1 MGKWQISSCWKSLL
15 ILSNSLPLTR
25 WTSNPPAW
33 VRYLFYGL
41 VPGKIERTG
50 ECTSV
55 PGSGTKNSTSE
66 VSSRSRSV
74 LCIFSSVYLY
84 LTYFL
89 VPLNRE
95 RFESRFWLVEG
106 LKSIRTS
113 CRSKSGRRVFKELG
127 NEPVAG
133 CHSPLFFIFRRAL
146 LPVSRSDHGLG
157 STGSYGTPNFPL
169 PGGRSDRLGFIKVM
183 LLFKTVTVLMLLFK
197 SAYLW
202 FKV

>member
-1 MGKWQISSCWKSLL
+1 MNIKPACLGQISLLWSCTWEDRKDRRMHLCSQDLAPK
-15 ILSNSLPLTR
+15 I
-25 WTSNPPAW
+25 PPAKSP
-33 VRYLFYGL
+33 
-41 VPGKIERTG
+41 PGAGASCAYSALSAFALLT
-50 ECTSV
+50 
-55 PGSGTKNSTSE
+55 
-66 VSSRSRSV
+66 
-74 LCIFSSVYLY
+74 FS
-84 LTYFL
+84 

-95 RFESRFWLVEG
+95 RFESRFWLMED

-113 CRSKSGRRVFKELG
+113 CRSKLGRRVFKELG

-133 CHSPLFFIFRRAL
+133 CHSPLFFIFGKAL